1 MSRKDNFEKYVDEYL
16 NNLLQDEEV
25 KRMEHRLET
34 DPDFARQFGI
44 ELTPAKDWRTR
55 TVNPLEE
62 AIDSYD
68 SHLINQRKLRR
79 VWTTFVLAT
88 SFLIVV
94 LVGYTIF
101 TGESKTDLIF
111 TQNFTQHQVP
121 ILTTENLKTKDIN
134 EHVEWGMIHYK
145 EGKYEKAIN
154 SLEKAKANTEEQALL
169 VDFYLGVAHLA
180 QDKPDTKTAIQ
191 YLDKVADKENDYKHE
206 AYWYMSLANIKADNL
221 KEAKAYLSI
230 IAKNDKH
237 YKQKQAIDLL
247 EKLD

>member
-88 SFLIVV
+88 SFLIVI

-111 TQNFTQHQVP
+111 AQNFTEHKVP
-121 ILTTENLKTKDIN
+121 ILTTEKLTTNDIN
-134 EHVEWGMIHYK
+134 EQMEWGMIYYEDGEYK
-145 EGKYEKAIN
+145 KAIKF
-154 SLEKAKANTEEQALL
+154 LEKAKADTDEQALL

-180 QDKPDTKTAIQ
+180 QNEPDTKTAIK
-191 YLDKVADKENDYKHE
+191 YLDKVADKENTYKQE
-206 AYWYMSLANIKADNL
+206 AYWYMSLANIKAENI

-230 IAKNDKH
+230 IAKNDQH
-237 YKQKQAIDLL
+237 YKQKEAIDLL
-247 EKLD
+247 EKLG